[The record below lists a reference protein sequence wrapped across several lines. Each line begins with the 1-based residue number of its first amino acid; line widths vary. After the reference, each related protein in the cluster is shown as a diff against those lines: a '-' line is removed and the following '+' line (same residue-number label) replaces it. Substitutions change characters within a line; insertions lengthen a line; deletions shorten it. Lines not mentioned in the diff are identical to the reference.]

1 MNKNEVG
8 EIQVDTNQE
17 LLSFGI
23 LAKTIFL
30 TDVSVKIVSKHSVI
44 LRGTLINV
52 LFILISKELI
62 YPRILARFSDV
73 FP

>member
-17 LLSFGI
+17 LLPFGI

-30 TDVSVKIVSKHSVI
+30 TDVSVRIVSKHSVI
-44 LRGTLINV
+44 LRSTLINV
-52 LFILISKELI
+52 LFILTSKELI
-62 YPRILARFSDV
+62 YPCILARFSDV